1 MALGGDEAMKDKGL
15 TLIELLVV
23 LAIIAA
29 LEALLYPT
37 IMNAREA
44 GRQATCLSNL
54 KQIGVALH
62 LYLQDWG
69 TGVCEIANF
78 GLPPTLLHLFPHYTN
93 SKDIFKCPSVWDEYR
108 RTSPV
113 SYLYQVWKG
122 DGRDP
127 NLPPER
133 QLPPRY
139 FCQEVAKRPR
149 GLDDWPIVVDD
160 NHNTREQLGFG
171 PATWLILRGD
181 GRVEKK
187 ITGGRLGSTAKL

>member
-1 MALGGDEAMKDKGL
+1 MKRKGL
-15 TLIELLVV
+15 TLVELLIV

-29 LEALLYPT
+29 LGALLYPT
-37 IMNAREA
+37 VINAREA
-44 GRQATCLSNL
+44 GRQAVCMSNL

-69 TGVCEIANF
+69 TGMCEIGNF
-78 GLPPTLLHLFPHYTN
+78 GLPPNLTHLYPSYVS
-93 SKDIFKCPSVWDEYR
+93 SKDIFKCPSVRDPYR
-108 RTSPV
+108 RTSDV

-122 DGRDP
+122 DGRVP
-127 NLPPER
+127 NEPPEL
-133 QLPPRY
+133 QGPPIY

-149 GLDDWPIVVDD
+149 GLYDWPIVVDD
-160 NHNTREQLGFG
+160 NHNSREQMSFG

-187 ITGGRLGSTAKL
+187 ITGGGWGSSTEL

>member
-1 MALGGDEAMKDKGL
+1 MKKQGL
-15 TLIELLVV
+15 TLTELLIV
-23 LAIIAA
+23 LVIMVA
-29 LEALLYPT
+29 LGALLYPALR
-37 IMNAREA
+37 NAREA
-44 GRQATCLSNL
+44 SRQTVCLSNL

-78 GLPPTLLHLFPHYTN
+78 GLPSSLLHLYPHYV
-93 SKDIFKCPSVWDEYR
+93 KDKGIFKCPSVWDRYR

-122 DGRDP
+122 DGRIP
-127 NLPPER
+127 NEPPEL
-133 QLPPRY
+133 QGPPMY
-139 FCQEVAKRPR
+139 FCQEVKKRPG
-149 GLDDWPIVVDD
+149 GLNDYPIVVDD
-160 NHNTREQLGFG
+160 NHMTREEMAYG

-187 ITGGRLGSTAKL
+187 ITGRVGSSTDL